1 MYLANNFVQN
11 ASIKKNLF
19 QAFASALTRPAVFPM
34 PEFVVDLIFG
44 KERGVLLTTGAKI
57 SPKKSIDL
65 GFKFTYPTIEEA
77 CKEVV
82 NAKSSK

>member
-1 MYLANNFVQN
+1 MA
-11 ASIKKNLF
+11 
-19 QAFASALTRPAVFPM
+19 
-34 PEFVVDLIFG
+34 EFVVDLIFG